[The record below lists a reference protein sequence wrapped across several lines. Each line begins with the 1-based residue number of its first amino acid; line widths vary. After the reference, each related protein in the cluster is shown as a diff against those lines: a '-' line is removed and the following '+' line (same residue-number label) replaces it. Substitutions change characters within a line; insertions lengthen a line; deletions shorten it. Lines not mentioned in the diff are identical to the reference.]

1 MSLAH
6 RAVTTFSE
14 FAVFSEFS
22 GAQQP
27 LGSIH
32 PGLQRLNRRPVSG
45 WKETRSLR
53 VLLFGAV

>member
-22 GAQQP
+22 GAQP
-27 LGSIH
+27 ALWEVFTLAYS
-32 PGLQRLNRRPVSG
+32 V
-45 WKETRSLR
+45 
-53 VLLFGAV
+53 